1 MSPFPTRLSALLVS
15 TLLVV
20 GAQLA
25 MATPASAKLWKVPA
39 PDPSLDPLI
48 ALTEYETRVV
58 RSVNKERRAAD
69 LKPVRY
75 FSGCLDR
82 ASERWAAHLVD
93 IGELKHRN
101 LDKLLTKCDL
111 DWVGETLV
119 RGTNLL
125 PGDAV
130 EAWMDSPSHREVLMK
145 PRARLA
151 GVGTKLDA
159 EGRLVTVLNFS
170 DPD

>member
-1 MSPFPTRLSALLVS
+1 MPPLSTRLTALLVS
-15 TLLVV
+15 ILLVV

-25 MATPASAKLWKVPA
+25 LAAPASAKLWEVPA
-39 PDPSLDPLI
+39 PDASLDPLT

-58 RSVNKERRAAD
+58 HLVNKERRAAD

-75 FSGCLDR
+75 FSGCVDR

-101 LDKLLTKCDL
+101 LDKLITKCDL

-125 PGDAV
+125 PGAAV
-130 EAWMDSPSHREVLMK
+130 DAWMDSPSHRKVLMK
-145 PRARLA
+145 PRARHA

-159 EGRLVTVLNFS
+159 EGRLVSVLNFS